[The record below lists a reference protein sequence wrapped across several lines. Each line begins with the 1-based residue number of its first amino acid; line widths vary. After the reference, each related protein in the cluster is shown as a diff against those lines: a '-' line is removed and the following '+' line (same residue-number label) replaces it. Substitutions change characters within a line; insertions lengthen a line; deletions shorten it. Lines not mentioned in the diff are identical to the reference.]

1 MKMNTACQLNYV
13 ISVAYENVEYKKY
26 LENVENKWYNT
37 VKVFVYGVADMNKEK
52 YLVLI
57 DGKDKTEAIEKLEQ
71 TEKYYIIKFYNAN
84 KTYKYNFSK
93 VVIENATQQIEFK
106 DNQIV
111 MIDNIIIS
119 NERANKRNEEEK
131 TRKNKNKREK
141 EEKDKDNI

>member
-1 MKMNTACQLNYV
+1 MDTACQLNHV
-13 ISVAYENVEYKKY
+13 ISVAYENAEYKKY
-26 LENVENKWYNT
+26 LENVKNKWYNT
-37 VKVFVYGVADMNKEK
+37 VNVFIYGVIDMNKEK

-57 DGKDKTEAIEKLEQ
+57 EGKDKTEEIEKLEQ

-93 VVIENATQQIEFK
+93 VVIESATQQIELK

-119 NERANKRNEEEK
+119 MVSQ
-131 TRKNKNKREK
+131 
-141 EEKDKDNI
+141 